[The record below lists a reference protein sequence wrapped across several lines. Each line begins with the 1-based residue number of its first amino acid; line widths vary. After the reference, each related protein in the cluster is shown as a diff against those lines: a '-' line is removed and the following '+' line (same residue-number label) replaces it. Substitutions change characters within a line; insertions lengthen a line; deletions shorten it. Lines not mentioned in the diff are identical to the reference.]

1 MTPRT
6 RPTLAAV
13 LAAVVL
19 AAVTGCG
26 PTHTTT
32 TDTGTRT
39 AAASGTSTAP
49 TAGAATGAST
59 IPAAPGGG
67 GVLVAEDPDHGTAQP
82 FPARGTCHARTVPHG
97 VLPDPACTPGA
108 TDPHVTQATL
118 ATTICRAGGYT
129 STVRP
134 PESVTSVEK
143 KTAIAAYAAPGPTS
157 SYELDHL
164 VSLEL
169 GGSPNSPRNLWP
181 QPSPSPNP
189 KDKLESALHDLVCSN
204 RMTLTDAQNAIATD
218 WITTYRQVLG
228 HDPS

>member
-6 RPTLAAV
+6 RPTLTAV
-13 LAAVVL
+13 LAAVLAPLLL

-26 PTHTTT
+26 PTHTTS
-32 TDTGTRT
+32 TGTPPAGAAT
-39 AAASGTSTAP
+39 ASTAP
-49 TAGAATGAST
+49 TAGASTG
-59 IPAAPGGG
+59 PAAPGGG
-67 GVLVAEDPDHGTAQP
+67 GVLVAEDPDHGTVQP
-82 FPARGTCHARTVPHG
+82 FPARGTCHARTVAHG

-118 ATTICRAGGYT
+118 NTTICRPGGYT

-134 PESVTSVEK
+134 PQSVTSAEK
-143 KTAIAAYAAPGPTS
+143 KTALAAYGDTAPTS

-189 KDKLESALHDLVCSN
+189 KDTLESALHDLVCSN
-204 RMTLTDAQNAIATD
+204 RMTLAAAQSGIATD

-228 HDPS
+228 HDPTN

>member
-6 RPTLAAV
+6 RPTLTAA
-13 LAAVVL
+13 LAAIL
-19 AAVTGCG
+19 IAVAGCG
-26 PTHTTT
+26 PATNTTS
-32 TDTGTRT
+32 TGTP
-39 AAASGTSTAP
+39 A
-49 TAGAATGAST
+49 AGASPALSVGGGA
-59 IPAAPGGG
+59 AGGG
-67 GVLVAEDPDHGTAQP
+67 GVLVAEDPDHGTVQP
-82 FPARGTCHARTVPHG
+82 FPARGTCHARTVAHG

-108 TDPHVTQATL
+108 TDPHVTQATV
-118 ATTICRAGGYT
+118 TSTICRPGGYT

-143 KTAIAAYAAPGPTS
+143 KTALAAYADTAPTS

-181 QPSPSPNP
+181 EPSPSPNP

-204 RMTLTDAQNAIATD
+204 RMTLTDAQTSIAGD
-218 WITTYRQVLG
+218 WVTTYRQVLG
-228 HDPS
+228 HDPTS